1 VAVPLVQHGGGSA
14 GPGTATVTA
23 TGGPGP
29 SGAGSPPASGG
40 TDPAAAVDGPAFVF
54 VSEHGHEFRISGF
67 EFLIAISLLGAAI
80 DLYLEVAA

>member
-23 TGGPGP
+23 TSAP
-29 SGAGSPPASGG
+29 SPSASGG
-40 TDPAAAVDGPAFVF
+40 TDPAASVDGPAFVF
-54 VSEHGHEFRISGF
+54 VSEHGHEFRVSGF
-67 EFLIAISLLGAAI
+67 EVLIALSLLGIAF

>member
-23 TGGPGP
+23 TGASGP
-29 SGAGSPPASGG
+29 SGAASPSASGG
-40 TDPAAAVDGPAFVF
+40 TDPAAGVDGPAFVF
-54 VSEHGHEFRISGF
+54 VSEHGHEFRVSGF
-67 EFLIAISLLGAAI
+67 EVLIALSLLGIAF